1 MQWRIPKLCPL
12 FWRWLVAEVKGLGES
27 CVRQCIALETVSFRL
42 VGDPQLVRM
51 TSLKTNRLLVSR
63 DIPPQPPC
71 TH

>member
-1 MQWRIPKLCPL
+1 M
-12 FWRWLVAEVKGLGES
+12 EVKGPGES
-27 CVRQCIALETVSFRL
+27 CVRQCIALETVSLRL
-42 VGDPQLVRM
+42 VGDPQLVGM